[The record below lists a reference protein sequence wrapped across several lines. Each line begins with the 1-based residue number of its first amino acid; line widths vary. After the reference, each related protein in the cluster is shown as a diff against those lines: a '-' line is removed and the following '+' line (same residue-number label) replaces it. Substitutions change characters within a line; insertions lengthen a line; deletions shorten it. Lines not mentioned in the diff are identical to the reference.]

1 MIVLFYLNLLFVLF
15 EAAESDAW
23 TRGKLKDPGGE
34 TFRHLDLPH
43 LHRTVPFPARDQEK
57 FPALIWAASRH
68 LYGTQDGRMKH
79 TPIIA
84 SLFLCTSYVIFEAAK
99 SEAWTGGKLKDPGG
113 DTFSH
118 LDLQHLHRTV
128 PFPARDQE
136 KFPALTWAASG
147 PSAPSSHCTQQDN
160 CTQGHL
166 YPRTSVLK
174 DICTQGHRM
183 YPAGHLYLH
192 MMKNSEIDLISCL
205 HALTWTSLAN
215 VSIIAGV
222 HSSTLQVLR
231 TPSNVLHLPFPH
243 TTNMPLTLP
252 TSKPCSTLSLRNR
265 QSKRR
270 LLQSKRRSSL
280 LSLLRLL
287 RNSALVCPKF
297 TDRFHGPG

>member
-1 MIVLFYLNLLFVLF
+1 MVVDSGPFDFCTFRIFIKLCSLRHVTRRSSSRQLHGAKDYTQMIVLLYLNIISVL
-15 EAAESDAW
+15 
-23 TRGKLKDPGGE
+23 
-34 TFRHLDLPH
+34 
-43 LHRTVPFPARDQEK
+43 
-57 FPALIWAASRH
+57 
-68 LYGTQDGRMKH
+68 
-79 TPIIA
+79 
-84 SLFLCTSYVIFEAAK
+84 FEAAK

-147 PSAPSSHCTQQDN
+147 PSAPSSH
-160 CTQGHL
+160 
-166 YPRTSVLK
+166 
-174 DICTQGHRM
+174 M

-231 TPSNVLHLPFPH
+231 TPSNVPHLPFPH